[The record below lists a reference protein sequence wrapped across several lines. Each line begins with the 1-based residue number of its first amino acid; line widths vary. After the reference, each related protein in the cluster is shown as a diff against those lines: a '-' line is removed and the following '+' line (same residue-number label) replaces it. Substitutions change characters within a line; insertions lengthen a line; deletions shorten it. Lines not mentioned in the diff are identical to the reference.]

1 MGAHE
6 NGRSVPPRVC
16 GHHSAGPVG
25 ASACVRLPGP
35 PICAPWSLL
44 MCIHGPCRPLRS
56 AAHLPGGRGRLPAGP
71 KPPRPLQVCSTIELR
86 EQWAVFRWRFE
97 GPGPR
102 SHGRP
107 ERHEHAWRVPRWWRM
122 GTGMSS
128 GLRGH
133 LALRSGHSPAPR
145 ALWAAN
151 RPMAGR
157 PGLDGGAEP
166 DPEFGAGVPKAPLV
180 STRPSCE
187 SHLDHLCWARSL
199 AWQVRMCGPQGG
211 RERPG
216 TQPRVWCPHFS
227 RKPGPF

>member
-1 MGAHE
+1 
-6 NGRSVPPRVC
+6 
-16 GHHSAGPVG
+16 
-25 ASACVRLPGP
+25 
-35 PICAPWSLL
+35 

-56 AAHLPGGRGRLPAGP
+56 AAHLPGGRGEAASRP
-71 KPPRPLQVCSTIELR
+71 KTPLVFGHRPLLGAQR
-86 EQWAVFRWRFE
+86 AMAVFRRLFE
-97 GPGPR
+97 GPAPR
-102 SHGRP
+102 SHGRA
-107 ERHEHAWRVPRWWRM
+107 ERHEHPGRVPRWWRT
-122 GTGMSS
+122 GIGMSC
-128 GLRGH
+128 GPRGH

-187 SHLDHLCWARSL
+187 SHLDHLCWPRSL

>member
-1 MGAHE
+1 MLPLRTLHPRGSGDGTEALGAHE

-56 AAHLPGGRGRLPAGP
+56 AAHLPGGRGEAASRP
-71 KPPRPLQVCSTIELR
+71 KPPRPSQLCSTIEPWR
-86 EQWAVFRWRFE
+86 QWHNGRCLFE

-102 SHGRP
+102 SQRHQ
-107 ERHEHAWRVPRWWRM
+107 ERHEHAGRVPRWWR
-122 GTGMSS
+122 TGIVMSP
-128 GLRGH
+128 GPRGH

-157 PGLDGGAEP
+157 PG
-166 DPEFGAGVPKAPLV
+166 
-180 STRPSCE
+180 TRLL
-187 SHLDHLCWARSL
+187 H
-199 AWQVRMCGPQGG
+199 
-211 RERPG
+211 
-216 TQPRVWCPHFS
+216 
-227 RKPGPF
+227 